1 MIDSHLYY
9 RCLQQTLRAANRKT
23 AGSFFLCS
31 GKGCT
36 AALCTQRIQPLAV
49 PLEKIQK
56 GKKGFKSVQ
65 QWKAQCPCCETVIC
79 NDCHLPARRHFVPHD
94 GSTQIRSGEIV
105 RALDCQACR
114 PRFEVVAL
122 DPAAPVE
129 TEADIV
135 IGLRHTDDGGFEVVP
150 GEFSQH
156 WQSLCEQRRPVQP
169 EANETEDLEGSGQW
183 LGLQRAR
190 SYLES
195 CGTDDATAEDGSLE
209 GSVGLAGFEAPGG
222 AWWRV
227 DTLIGLKLALPEAS
241 ETGGNEWRDATIVRT
256 FANGHIV
263 RWSDTSEGGSA
274 GRHRRFGVALQGRL
288 RVCSGDEWEHNCPL
302 NSKRNVG
309 SEIDKASE
317 EMMKT
322 DRSFRKCPNCTKW
335 LQKSEGC
342 DVMLCGHTSHGSVRT
357 AIDNEGCGFQFSW
370 STGEECRGARYDL
383 NSRAA

>member
-1 MIDSHLYY
+1 MS
-9 RCLQQTLRAANRKT
+9 
-23 AGSFFLCS
+23 AGS
-31 GKGCT
+31 G
-36 AALCTQRIQPLAV
+36 
-49 PLEKIQK
+49 
-56 GKKGFKSVQ
+56 
-65 QWKAQCPCCETVIC
+65 
-79 NDCHLPARRHFVPHD
+79 NDCVCRTLPRK
-94 GSTQIRSGEIV
+94 IV